1 MNDGDGD
8 GEETYYDLSLR
19 MGELEMIGVAI
30 VDYGKNKLDVKFPRE
45 VTHNEIAKKIK
56 RMSRL
61 RRIELFMDIMNEI
74 QHSYRDALLKAKLK
88 ESKK

>member
-1 MNDGDGD
+1 MSDDD
-8 GEETYYDLSLR
+8 DETYYNLSLR
-19 MGELEMIGVAI
+19 MDELEMIGVAI
-30 VDYGKNKLDVKFPRE
+30 VDYGKNKLEVKFPWE

-74 QHSYRDALLKAKLK
+74 QHSYRDALLKTKLK